1 MKRRD
6 FVTLL
11 AAAAAVA
18 VPRRLRAQHSR
29 IATIGVLVTG
39 NASPNEYLTG
49 LREAFRDVGLIEG
62 QTMRLEVRTAEGRAG
77 LLPEKAAELVRLKVD
92 VIVASTRSSK
102 GERPPICRSR
112 SPRNSTWSST

>member
-18 VPRRLRAQHSR
+18 VPRRLRAQQSR

-49 LREAFRDVGLIEG
+49 LREALRDVGLIEG
-62 QTMRLEVRTAEGRAG
+62 QNVRLEVRTAEGRAG
-77 LLPEKAAELVRLKVD
+77 LLPDKPP
-92 VIVASTRSSK
+92 SSC
-102 GERPPICRSR
+102 G
-112 SPRNSTWSST
+112 

>member
-1 MKRRD
+1 MTMKRRD

-18 VPRRLRAQHSR
+18 VPQRLRAQQPR

-49 LREAFRDVGLIEG
+49 LREALRDVGLIEG
-62 QTMRLEVRTAEGRAG
+62 QNVRLEVRTAEGRAG
-77 LLPEKAAELVRLKVD
+77 LLPNKPP
-92 VIVASTRSSK
+92 SSC
-102 GERPPICRSR
+102 G
-112 SPRNSTWSST
+112 